1 MTKHF
6 IKLGEALEIGPQN
19 IEASDSVFSDPE
31 IEQRFAKYA
40 GDLKR
45 IAPKAEDFLY
55 FSAVM
60 MHSAERSLI
69 NDDGSAKLTSRGE
82 PLKASWEKK
91 GDSLKWAIND
101 ITIRPYKNSNGD
113 IFPEEEL
120 LRAYKKWVGCP
131 LCVDHKSASVDAIRG
146 VILDTYYD
154 RKLKRVI
161 ALCALD
167 RVSYPELARKVSTGY
182 SNCVS
187 MGTAVGRAVCY
198 DCGNVARVEGDFCS
212 HMKSR
217 SCYGEI
223 NCDLQPIELSIVVNG
238 ADPQA
243 KIRTILAA
251 ANTLNDRL
259 KNAEEVIDSGEQTKL
274 QELEEDLRKANE
286 KLAEL
291 KDEMENTEVIDKPY
305 GQSSGQ
311 YAPPSDEV
319 DQTQTPLNFPTRVA
333 YDTNEVLVCE
343 LNKLLPSI
351 EQRLARLEHKINNKE
366 ETMSDRDTMNK
377 SAYYQGG
384 GGVNE
389 PTPGQ
394 KKYPV
399 DPLNEKLRS
408 EDKHMVGEP
417 PFPEVGAVDGM
428 HPSPSSVE
436 QKDELERKKMLARAE
451 RRATA
456 LQQAKEN
463 IMSVKEAYF
472 QGGGGVNEP
481 APHKVKYPIDPL
493 DGKLRK
499 SEDKQ
504 MVGQKPFPDVGA
516 VDGLHPSPLSAPQK
530 DELARKKLLQRA
542 SLKARF
548 VRVANPDGSDD
559 LGSSGWHVYSK
570 DDSGEKLV
578 FTASVD
584 EISGGR
590 SEVLFDTIAT
600 KDFGS
605 KMLERI
611 RTVGLDK
618 AVSLYK
624 RGQANAG
631 PGAAPGGPQDVGGA
645 GQAPAMPDMG
655 APAPDAGVDKEDG
668 GKGDPKESALKLA
681 EKVRDLSSDLVE
693 AVKSLTGEQAEMGDL
708 DQGLEAL
715 PKAASDALRP
725 LSNMRKELNGALVS
739 GMKKALGELRAHSEE
754 LDLVATIADAD
765 TSVNPEY
772 ANTVIEDAFNDAK
785 KAIADGV
792 SLMKAYIKYCRG
804 TAGLVKRAEEAE
816 EAALLSLATEDDAD
830 AEDDNAASDDADAED
845 DNAASDDSAAE
856 DVADADEN
864 EAFDMNAFDSAS
876 DDLAVDDLNAH
887 EHMGSDE
894 DLDLGLGDLEDG
906 GEKHHDA
913 GLEGDGLGDDMPAD
927 LNDVMMDVPQGA
939 VVMPKAASLDL
950 TTKAGRAAFR
960 AKLAADATGKEETGE
975 IQSVEKMPHSD
986 MLDKSESLADGQTK
1000 LDTKPSSLAPEGPL
1014 GNVET
1019 MVEQQK
1025 ADLEIARMQPKVRK
1039 EAERLNQLI
1048 SEGKVNPADL
1058 DELVK
1063 QGLDSEV
1070 VKYWRQFWGEAGKE
1084 GAEFGRLL
1092 TTETMKAKAA
1102 EEVSTFKVKISRAY
1116 ELANEMVRR
1125 GLLTDDRISIS
1136 AQVDEIMKWN
1146 DEGFESM
1153 KSVIAKSPMK
1163 KEASSIPQVGLI
1175 GSGEVYSRNPELDLQ
1190 GELDRAFSGRKY

>member
-1 MTKHF
+1 MTKYSL
-6 IKLGEALEIGPQN
+6 IKLGEVLEIGPRD
-19 IEASDSVFSDPE
+19 IETRESVFSDPE

-45 IAPKAEDFLY
+45 IAPKADDFLY
-55 FSAVM
+55 FSAIM
-60 MHSAERSLI
+60 MNSAERSLI
-69 NDDGSAKLTSRGE
+69 NDDGSLKLTTKGE
-82 PLKASWEKK
+82 PIKASWEKK
-91 GDSLKWAIND
+91 GDSWRWASND

-120 LRAYKKWVGCP
+120 LKAYKKWVGCP
-131 LCVDHKSASVDAIRG
+131 LCVDHKSSSVDAIRG
-146 VILDTYYD
+146 VILDTFYD
-154 RKLKRVI
+154 RKMKRVI

-167 RVSYPELARKVSTGY
+167 RISYPELARKVSTGY
-182 SNCVS
+182 SSSVS
-187 MGTAVGRAVCY
+187 MGTAVGKAICY

-259 KNAEEVIDSGEQTKL
+259 KNAEEVVNSGGDTKL

-291 KDEMENTEVIDKPY
+291 KDEMEKSEVIDKPY

-311 YAPPSDEV
+311 YATPSDEV
-319 DQTQTPLNFPTRVA
+319 DQTQSPLNFPIREA
-333 YDTNEVLVCE
+333 SNNNEVLICE

-451 RRATA
+451 RRAAA
-456 LQQAKEN
+456 LQKAKEN
-463 IMSVKEAYF
+463 IMNVKEAYF

-493 DGKLRK
+493 DKDLR
-499 SEDKQ
+499 EHDDKQ
-504 MVGQKPFPDVGA
+504 MVGQKPFPDVGK
-516 VDGLHPSPLSAPQK
+516 VDGLHPSPLSADQK

-548 VRVANPDGSDD
+548 VRVANADGSDN
-559 LGSSGWHVYSK
+559 LGASGWHVYSK
-570 DDSGEKLV
+570 DDSGDKLV

-600 KDFGS
+600 KEFAT
-605 KMLERI
+605 KMLEKI

-631 PGAAPGGPQDVGGA
+631 PGAAPGGPQDAGGA

-655 APAPDAGVDKEDG
+655 APGATDAAPAGDEDG
-668 GKGDPKESALKLA
+668 GKGDPKESALKLS

-693 AVKSLTGEQAEMGDL
+693 AVKSLTGEQSEMGDL

-715 PKAASDALRP
+715 PKAAADALRP

-739 GMKKALGELRAHSEE
+739 GIKKALGELRAHGEE
-754 LDLVATIADAD
+754 LDLVATIADTD

-785 KAIADGV
+785 KSIADGV
-792 SLMKAYIKYCRG
+792 ALMKAYIKYCRG

-816 EAALLSLATEDDAD
+816 EASLLSLATEDDAD
-830 AEDDNAASDDADAED
+830 AEDENAID
-845 DNAASDDSAAE
+845 
-856 DVADADEN
+856 DADEN
-864 EAFDMNAFDSAS
+864 EAFDMNDFDSAS

-887 EHMGSDE
+887 EHTDSDE
-894 DLDLGLGDLEDG
+894 DLGDLGLGDLEDG
-906 GEKHHDA
+906 DGGEKHDDGGEKHDDG
-913 GLEGDGLGDDMPAD
+913 GLDGGPDGEDMPTD

-939 VVMPKAASLDL
+939 VVMPKKDASFDL

-1014 GNVET
+1014 GLVET
-1019 MVEQQK
+1019 VVEQQK

-1058 DELVK
+1058 DDLVK

-1070 VKYWRQFWGEAGKE
+1070 VKYWRQYWGEAGKE
-1084 GAEFGRLL
+1084 GGEFGRLL

-1102 EEVSTFKVKISRAY
+1102 EEVKTFQVKIARAY

-1136 AQVDEIMKWN
+1136 SQVDEIMKWN
-1146 DEGFESM
+1146 DDGFASM
-1153 KSVIAKSPMK
+1153 KNVIAKSSMK
-1163 KEASSIPQVGLI
+1163 KEASTIPQVGLI